1 MAYMYNVFMDNFKN
15 RLGNCHI
22 TLLL

>member
-1 MAYMYNVFMDNFKN
+1 MYYMDNFKN
-15 RLGNCHI
+15 RLRNCHI